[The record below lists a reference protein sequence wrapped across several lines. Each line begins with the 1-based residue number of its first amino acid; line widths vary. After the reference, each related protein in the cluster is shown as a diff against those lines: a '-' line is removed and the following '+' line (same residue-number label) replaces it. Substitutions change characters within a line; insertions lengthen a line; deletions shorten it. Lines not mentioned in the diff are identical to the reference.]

1 MKYLKTSISLLF
13 LVIIFS
19 CNSQKKKEVEANPE
33 VVETNPVLDFLNLN
47 FGMFIHYNMGT
58 YHAEQWAKPNHDPKS
73 FAPTNLDCNQWAIA
87 AKSAKMN
94 YAVFT
99 TKHHDG
105 FCLWDTK
112 VTDYNIAS
120 SSYDGDIVKEYVD
133 AFRKQ
138 NIKVGLYF
146 SVWDRQHK
154 IEHGNITEKNIQ
166 YTKDQLTE
174 LLSYYGDVIC
184 IVIDGWGSKWGNGPD
199 FKELPFSVIAD
210 HIHSI
215 QPNCLVINHSCRTD
229 LDVTQLVH
237 YEATHGQHCPF
248 DNTIPS
254 QQGPTLQS
262 TWFWEK
268 GYENQELKSV
278 ESVVE
283 ELKFANSHNA
293 NYLLNAAPNDKGL
306 MDDNVI
312 NRLEEIGKAVSFP
325 EKLTELQ
332 KIEPVHK
339 GVIATASS
347 SNGDDFAAKK
357 IIDCDL
363 FTRWQYAEDDTERWV
378 ELDFGKPQTFNRV
391 ICGEFKTG
399 VTSFK
404 IEAWVDEVWELLAQ
418 GKKMTFNF
426 NAGFEDVTAQKY
438 RLTIL
443 EADNLPRIAELTFVK
458 Y

>member
-1 MKYLKTSISLLF
+1 MLKKSILSVFVLL
-13 LVIIFS
+13 LIS
-19 CNSQKKKEVEANPE
+19 CNSTIEKKEE
-33 VVETNPVLDFLNLN
+33 VNPVLSFLNLN

-58 YHAEQWAKPNHDPKS
+58 FHGEQWAKPNHDPKS
-73 FAPTNLDCNQWAIA
+73 FAPTNLDCNQWAKA

-112 VTDYNIAS
+112 VTDYDVAS
-120 SSYDGDIVKEYVD
+120 SSYKGDIVKEYVD

-154 IEHGNITEKNIQ
+154 IEHGNITPENIQ

-174 LLSYYGDVIC
+174 LLTNYGEVVC

-199 FKELPFSVIAD
+199 FKELPFKVLAD
-210 HIHSI
+210 HIHSM
-215 QPNCLVINHSCRTD
+215 QPNCLVINHSCKTD

-248 DNTIPS
+248 DNTLPS

-278 ESVVE
+278 ESVVK
-283 ELKFANSHNA
+283 ELNFANSHYA

-306 MDDNVI
+306 MDDNVL
-312 NRLEEIGKAVSFP
+312 NRLKEIGKKVFLPAP
-325 EKLTELQ
+325 LKQLP
-332 KIEPVHK
+332 KIEKPHK
-339 GVIATASS
+339 NVVVTASS
-347 SNGDDFAAKK
+347 FSSEEFKPESV
-357 IIDCDL
+357 IDCNL
-363 FTRWQYAEDDTERWV
+363 FTRWQFAKGDENPWI

-391 ICGEFKTG
+391 ICGEYKKG
-399 VTSFK
+399 VSKFK
-404 IEAWVDEVWELLAQ
+404 IEAFVNGNWKLLAE
-418 GKKMTFNF
+418 GNEITHNF
-426 NAGFEDVTAQKY
+426 NASFEEVTAQKF
-438 RLTIL
+438 RLVVL
-443 EADNLPRIAELTFVK
+443 ESTQLPKIAEITFVK